1 MPPETEAL
9 PGDGRRILFA
19 ELAFDPARKDYGPYG
34 QVRILGH
41 AAPPQRD
48 QRCGPQL
55 HGLRHDDQI
64 AAIGTEDIFG
74 ETAASRSR
82 HDQHHDPHDELAREE
97 QKLIADREK
106 GHDQRVGHQIAR
118 AP

>member
-34 QVRILGH
+34 QVRIIGH
-41 AAPPQRD
+41 AAPQQRD

-74 ETAASRSR
+74 ETAASPES
-82 HDQHHDPHDELAREE
+82 A
-97 QKLIADREK
+97 
-106 GHDQRVGHQIAR
+106 
-118 AP
+118 

>member
-34 QVRILGH
+34 QVRIIGH
-41 AAPPQRD
+41 AAPQQRD

-64 AAIGTEDIFG
+64 AAIGTEDILG
-74 ETAASRSR
+74 VGMISIMIHMTSWRAKSRN
-82 HDQHHDPHDELAREE
+82 
-97 QKLIADREK
+97 
-106 GHDQRVGHQIAR
+106 
-118 AP
+118 